1 MDALKKKFK
10 EGHHAEA
17 IAACEAR
24 CQQDPTNPEIKR
36 LCAMMHALVK
46 NYGRAL
52 ELLLEV
58 RDANKEDA
66 DVLFNIATC
75 ERELKNFKNAERYFQ
90 IYTDKFPNHSHGWAS
105 AAECQLQLQ
114 SFDLAIRFADRAIKL
129 DASSLA
135 AWTVRGDCQRAT
147 GQFENALAS
156 YGRANQIQPNVE
168 CWLNAGLTLLEI
180 DRVSEAIDALS
191 HAIAL
196 APNVAS
202 LRVTRGGMFH
212 NRGRLQEAVA
222 DYRAALTLTP
232 GDGET
237 LKKACLCLLG
247 LRQGQ
252 QALELCRGILGAQP
266 DMLTATLV
274 QEWVLNELVPMWHV
288 PMMNEQERNK
298 AYYQALESVVTPE
311 KLVLEI
317 GTGSGLLAMMIA
329 RLGARRIVT
338 CEAVE
343 LIADTARRIVK
354 RNHYQDQ
361 ITVLA
366 KLSSAVE
373 LDKDLPGKADVLV
386 HEIFASDL
394 LGEHLLDALED
405 AKQRLLKPDG
415 HVLPSAASIMI
426 ALVGG
431 AELGQHL
438 RVEESFGFDLRDFN
452 AINAKRGPLYR
463 HDLETLL
470 LSDDVEAFRFD
481 FLNDATFP
489 AESKVIEIEVKESG
503 LCYGVIQ
510 WICIELSKDVHFE
523 NHPSQR
529 RPIANWQ
536 NIVHRFDEPIRLE
549 AGAVVSVTAAHNR
562 QQPWF
567 ELTDEKL
574 AGGAPNASNAGE

>member
-1 MDALKKKFK
+1 MDALKRKFK

-17 IAACEAR
+17 IAECEALCR
-24 CQQDPTNPEIKR
+24 QDPTNHELKR
-36 LCAMMHALVK
+36 LCAMMHALVN

-52 ELLLEV
+52 ELLLVV

-66 DVLFNIATC
+66 DALFNIATC
-75 ERELKNFKNAERYFQ
+75 ERELKNFQSAERYFK
-90 IYTDKFPNHSHGWAS
+90 IYTDKFPNHPHGWAS
-105 AAECQLQLQ
+105 SAECQLQLQ
-114 SFDLAIRFADRAIKL
+114 SFEPGVRFADRAIKL

-135 AWTVRGDCQRAT
+135 AWTVRGNCQRAM
-147 GQFENALAS
+147 GKFEDALAS
-156 YGRANQIQPNVE
+156 YRRANQIQPNVE

-180 DRVSEAIDALS
+180 DRVSEAIDALG

-212 NRGRLQEAVA
+212 NRGKLQEAVA
-222 DYRAALTLTP
+222 DYRAALTLNP
-232 GDGET
+232 GDGDT

-247 LRQGQ
+247 LHRGQ
-252 QALELCRGILGAQP
+252 QAIELCQGISRAQP
-266 DMLTATLV
+266 DSLTAALV

-288 PMMNEQERNK
+288 PMMNEQERNQ
-298 AYYQALESVVTPE
+298 AYYQALESVVTAE

-354 RNHYQDQ
+354 RNGYQDQ

-366 KLSSAVE
+366 KLSSSVE
-373 LDKDLPGKADVLV
+373 VDKDLPGKADILV

-394 LGEHLLDALED
+394 LGEHLLDAIED

-431 AELGQHL
+431 PELGEHL

-481 FLNDATFP
+481 FLNEATFP
-489 AESKVIEIEVKESG
+489 AESKAIEIRAREQG

-510 WICIELSKDVHFE
+510 WIRIELSRDAHFE
-523 NHPSQR
+523 NHPSER

-536 NIVHRFDEPIRLE
+536 NIVHRFDEPIHLQ

-567 ELTDEKL
+567 DLTVV
-574 AGGAPNASNAGE
+574 GA